1 MKKSGGSAAA
11 HFCSVSSTADD
22 NKNKL
27 PFDNFGSF
35 FGPSERVMTNRV
47 RKERKDFM
55 PELKKLASRV
65 LNSSDKAKASVK
77 SPAPLSTAMKCKIIE
92 SRPSKGG
99 EPEEVGKTKPSSAN
113 KQSKCSVKP
122 KPEQKKSVSK
132 HPIKYRVEELS
143 KDQSVEPKSTAKL
156 MPKPKKNPSRRTRP
170 KTLKGEQSVDVSSVI
185 LEIFGRNRKL
195 PSQMMT
201 VMIEEECKNRREE
214 DERERLLLEQE
225 ENQEERFRTAKKL
238 KIKIKVSKN

>member
-1 MKKSGGSAAA
+1 MAAVVVRSTKAEQLDFLHLRYQLKDRIRMKKSGGSAAA

-22 NKNKL
+22 NKKKL

-47 RKERKDFM
+47 REERKDFM

-65 LNSSDKAKASVK
+65 LNFSDKAKASVK

-92 SRPSKGG
+92 SRVTPFCNRTVQKFQSLQK
-99 EPEEVGKTKPSSAN
+99 EESLKKLAKPNPPRQSLNLLRQGKAWS

-132 HPIKYRVEELS
+132 YPIKYRVEELS
-143 KDQSVEPKSTAKL
+143 KDVIGKS
-156 MPKPKKNPSRRTRP
+156 
-170 KTLKGEQSVDVSSVI
+170 
-185 LEIFGRNRKL
+185 
-195 PSQMMT
+195 
-201 VMIEEECKNRREE
+201 
-214 DERERLLLEQE
+214 
-225 ENQEERFRTAKKL
+225 
-238 KIKIKVSKN
+238 